1 VRVFAP
7 NHPGMSLSVEEAKE
21 IMRRLGPAELQFV
34 ISISA
39 PLYWEDHRRPDGRRA
54 TRNGTAFFLRT
65 HEAMFGV
72 TAAHVIEGQNSWRAY
87 CHEHGPTPLRLAGR
101 KGNSIELPWDARCV
115 DINLEI
121 DIATF
126 MIADREIASI
136 DRTIYS
142 GYQAS
147 WPPPPPAK
155 NKGIFYCGFPTVGTH
170 VPSRNEV
177 VFGAFAGSGV
187 ASAVND
193 RDVLTQVEREYLEP
207 ALGEGI
213 PPENYNFGGISGGP
227 MLHVVETKSGLRLNA
242 LAGVIYAGPNT
253 SDDPNKAIPGF
264 ELFYARRPHF
274 IRADG
279 FLEHE
284 LWSSVCG

>member
-1 VRVFAP
+1 
-7 NHPGMSLSVEEAKE
+7 
-21 IMRRLGPAELQFV
+21 
-34 ISISA
+34 
-39 PLYWEDHRRPDGRRA
+39 
-54 TRNGTAFFLRT
+54 LRT
-65 HEAMFGV
+65 SEAAFGV
-72 TAAHVIEGQNSWRAY
+72 TAAHVIEGRNSWRAY
-87 CHEHGPTPLRLAGR
+87 CEEYGPTPLRLAGR

-126 MIADREIASI
+126 MITNREIASI

-142 GYQAS
+142 G
-147 WPPPPPAK
+147 PPPPPAK
-155 NKGIFYCGFPTVGTH
+155 NKGIFYCGFPAAGTR

-187 ASAVND
+187 ASAVNEC
-193 RDVLTQVEREYLEP
+193 DVLTQVEREFLEP

-213 PPENYNFGGISGGP
+213 PPENFDFGGISGGP
-227 MLHVVETKSGLRLNA
+227 MLYVVETKSGLRFNA
-242 LAGVIYAGPNT
+242 LAGIIYAGPNT
-253 SDDPNKAIPGF
+253 SDDPNEAIPGF
-264 ELFYARRPHF
+264 ELFHARRPQF

-284 LWSSVCG
+284 LWKSVYSS